1 MSGLPVPA
9 GTDRDRMPASEDL
22 AAADDAVLVAWVLW
36 SRGRDCYWKALLA
49 RDRAGLGIA
58 PEGNRST
65 AAADEVISARLLRLA
80 GVSPE
85 GAAVR

>member
-1 MSGLPVPA
+1 
-9 GTDRDRMPASEDL
+9 MPASEDL
-22 AAADDAVLVAWVLW
+22 AAADDAVLAAWALQL
-36 SRGRDCYWKALLA
+36 RAGDLRRDALLA

-65 AAADEVISARLLRLA
+65 AAANEVIPGRLLRLA
-80 GVSPE
+80 GIRSE